1 MPLFTLDDRGY
12 FSNNKTFIL
21 PTDDLFI
28 LGILNSKV
36 ALFYFMIFCA
46 ALEGSSDRYLEFRAQ
61 YVREF
66 PVCTINA
73 SDPKDAALHGRLV
86 SLVEQML
93 ELHKL
98 LAASR
103 TGHERTALQRQIE
116 ATDGQIDRQVFELYG
131 LTEEEIRIVE
141 TVGK

>member
-1 MPLFTLDDRGY
+1 LDDKGY
-12 FSNNKTFIL
+12 FSNNKTFLL

-66 PVCTINA
+66 PIRTIDA
-73 SDPKDAALHGRLV
+73 SNPADVARHDRIV
-86 SLVEQML
+86 SLVNQML
-93 ELHKL
+93 ELPKQH
-98 LAASR
+98 AAAR
-103 TGHERTALQRQIE
+103 TSHEKTAIQRQIE
-116 ATDGQIDRQVFELYG
+116 ATDGQIDGLVYELYG
-131 LTEEEIRIVE
+131 LTEEEIGIVE
-141 TVGK
+141 EACK